1 MPRPPVRVLAV
12 PVLALGVLLTATA
25 CGGSDGP
32 DAAAEPASASAS
44 PGPARTGAAPSPASA
59 PALTE
64 AQAQA
69 ALITEADL
77 GEPWAATQGAATWR
91 DGMLKAST
99 ERADCRRLLDTL
111 YTEEFF
117 GPDARTRAVTGLD
130 DDWDGA
136 QIRYQVVA
144 HPPREADR
152 TLDWLRSLPRKCGEF
167 TAVTATGEKEYAEVT
182 ETELPEEAGD
192 ARQGLRITL
201 TVPTSDDDATTL
213 TLDLAAVRV
222 GDDAIVLTNGGLGD
236 VPGDATWA
244 ATEIGARR
252 LAEVHKQGRV
262 EV

>member
-1 MPRPPVRVLAV
+1 MPRVLTA
-12 PVLALGVLLTATA
+12 PALVLGALLTATA
-25 CGGSDGP
+25 CGADGSDTTAKP
-32 DAAAEPASASAS
+32 SASAS
-44 PGPARTGAAPSPASA
+44 PTASATTAAPASA

-64 AQAQA
+64 AQARA

-77 GEPWAATQGAATWR
+77 GEPWSATQGAATWR
-91 DGMLKAST
+91 DGLLKAST
-99 ERADCRRLLDTL
+99 EKADCRRLLDVL

-144 HPPREADR
+144 HPPKEDR
-152 TLDWLRSLPRKCGEF
+152 TLSWLSSLPKKCGEF
-167 TAVTATGEKEYAEVT
+167 RAVTATGAPEYAEVT
-182 ETELPEEAGD
+182 ETELPKVGD

-201 TVPTSDDDATTL
+201 TTTDATTL
-213 TLDLAAVRV
+213 TLDVAAVRA

-236 VPGDATWA
+236 VPAEATRA
-244 ATEIGARR
+244 ATERGAQR
-252 LAEVHKQGRV
+252 LAEVRRLGRV

>member
-1 MPRPPVRVLAV
+1 MPRV
-12 PVLALGVLLTATA
+12 PIAPALALGALLTATA
-25 CGGSDGP
+25 CGAGGSDTTARP
-32 DAAAEPASASAS
+32 PASASPTAS
-44 PGPARTGAAPSPASA
+44 PPTSAPSPASA

-64 AQAQA
+64 AQARA

-77 GEPWAATQGAATWR
+77 GEPWSATQGAATWR

-99 ERADCRRLLDTL
+99 DKADCRRLLDVL

-144 HPPREADR
+144 HPSKDVDR
-152 TLDWLRSLPRKCGEF
+152 TLSWLKSLPKKCGEF
-167 TAVTATGEKEYAEVT
+167 TAVTGTGAPEYGEVY
-182 ETELPEEAGD
+182 ETELPEVGD

-201 TVPTSDDDATTL
+201 SADDETTL
-213 TLDLAAVRV
+213 TLDVAAVRV
-222 GDDAIVLTNGGLGD
+222 GDDAMVLTNGGLGD
-236 VPGDATWA
+236 VPADATWV
-244 ATEIGARR
+244 ATELGAER
-252 LAEVHKQGRV
+252 LAEVRKSGRA